1 MKKEIFFPSIIIAIL
16 LIIAI
21 FPISEYGYYIFLRWI
36 VCLSSVFF
44 AYLAYQVGKKYWAWI
59 MGIIAVLFNPII
71 PIYLKKEIWGPI
83 DIISAVIYLISF
95 FILKEKKS
103 KA

>member
-1 MKKEIFFPSIIIAIL
+1 MNKELYFPSIIIAVL

-21 FPISEYGYYIFLRWI
+21 FPINKYGYYIFLRWV

-44 AYLAYQVGKKYWAWI
+44 AYLAYQIGKKYWAWI

-71 PIYLKKEIWGPI
+71 PIYLKKEIWRPI
-83 DIISAVIYLISF
+83 DIISAGIYLISLF
-95 FILKEKKS
+95 VLKDKMS
-103 KA
+103 KL